1 MTLKII
7 FFFFFYLNIFEIYSF
22 TIWSDPFSTVF
33 FFKLFSSF
41 ALFFASLLFLVQH
54 PIYSL
59 LCLLLVTI
67 FCGFILF
74 LLNFEFLA
82 IILLLVYIGGIGVL
96 FLFAI
101 ILLNFK
107 RFQVKLI

>member
-1 MTLKII
+1 
-7 FFFFFYLNIFEIYSF
+7 
-22 TIWSDPFSTVF
+22 
-33 FFKLFSSF
+33 
-41 ALFFASLLFLVQH
+41 
-54 PIYSL
+54 
-59 LCLLLVTI
+59 LLLVTI